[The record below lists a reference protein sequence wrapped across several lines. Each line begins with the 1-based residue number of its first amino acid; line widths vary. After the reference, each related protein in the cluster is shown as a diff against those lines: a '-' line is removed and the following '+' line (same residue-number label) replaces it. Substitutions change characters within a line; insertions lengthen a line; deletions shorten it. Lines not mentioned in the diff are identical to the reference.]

1 MNKEQ
6 FNQLEV
12 LEQIQ
17 YINDNIE
24 GMSLTKLCEEIGVNR
39 STLTKRFKAK
49 GYTFNK
55 ELNKYINEVPT
66 EPLKSNVGASEGETD
81 TNTLLNMIRA
91 LEDRVQKLEEQSN
104 QTTTT
109 QQQNN
114 NKKEIRFYKSN
125 DLVVRAYKIDSEV
138 QQRFKAYCEE
148 NSQYKVSDIITTA
161 IENFLND
168 ME

>member
-6 FNQLEV
+6 FNLLEV

-24 GMSLTKLCEEIGVNR
+24 GMSLTKLCNEIGVNR

-66 EPLKSNVGASEGETD
+66 EPLKSNVRASDDTID

-91 LEDRVQKLEEQSN
+91 LENRVQKLEEQSN
-104 QTTTT
+104 QTTTI

-114 NKKEIRFYKSN
+114 NKEIRFYKSS
-125 DLVVRAYKIDSEV
+125 DLVVRAYKIDSVV
-138 QQRFKAYCEE
+138 QQRFKAYCED

>member
-17 YINDNIE
+17 YINEMIQQK
-24 GMSLTKLCEEIGVNR
+24 SLTKLCEEIGVNR
-39 STLTKRFKAK
+39 STITKRFKSK
-49 GYTFNK
+49 GFIYDKSVNLYQ
-55 ELNKYINEVPT
+55 LNDSL
-66 EPLKSNVGASEGETD
+66 EPLKSNVRASEGETD

-91 LEDRVQKLEEQSN
+91 LENRVQKLEQQSN

-125 DLVVRAYKIDSEV
+125 DLVVRAFKIDSAI
-138 QQRFKAYCEE
+138 QQRFKAYCED
-148 NSQYKVSDIITTA
+148 NSQYKVSDIISTA

>member
-6 FNQLEV
+6 FNSMEV
-12 LEQIQ
+12 LEQIE

-24 GMSLTKLCEEIGVNR
+24 GMSLTKLCEGIGVNR

-66 EPLKSNVGASEGETD
+66 EPLKSNVRASEGETD

-91 LEDRVQKLEEQSN
+91 LEDRVQKLEKQSN

-125 DLVVRAYKIDSEV
+125 DLVVRAFKIDSAI
-138 QQRFKAYCEE
+138 QQRFKAFCED

-161 IENFLND
+161 LENFLND